1 MLVKENVRETWAWAP
16 LDRVW
21 QDIRYGWRGMTRN
34 PAFTAVAVLSL
45 ALGIGANTAIFSL
58 IDALMLRWLP
68 VSNPQSLFQIKTE
81 DSFDSLSYPAVRL
94 LAAQKEIF
102 DGVAGFSGSTF
113 LVGEPGSLVKTPG
126 AYVTGGFYQ
135 TLGLTASAGRFLT
148 PEDDEPGGSGQSQR
162 LI

>member
-1 MLVKENVRETWAWAP
+1 MSKREDDLNREIQADLALEAAQLREEGLSPEEARLAAERAFGSTMLVKENVRETWAWAP

-68 VSNPQSLFQIKTE
+68 VSNPQSLFQIKT
-81 DSFDSLSYPAVRL
+81 
-94 LAAQKEIF
+94 
-102 DGVAGFSGSTF
+102 
-113 LVGEPGSLVKTPG
+113 
-126 AYVTGGFYQ
+126 
-135 TLGLTASAGRFLT
+135 
-148 PEDDEPGGSGQSQR
+148 
-162 LI
+162 